1 VPSGNTMTFSFFIN
15 SVIFFITLIC
25 ADPRFTGKDPHE
37 DIICL
42 KTGILNNST
51 FAGAKTFPPG
61 MRANIAA
68 GIMMVSNMETW
79 FDASIT
85 PPLLGTFSTPETFKR
100 LANLKYVIIT
110 SALKKIQH
118 RLMIKSIFPIKP

>member
-1 VPSGNTMTFSFFIN
+1 MTFSFFIK
-15 SVIFFITLIC
+15 SAIFFITLIC
-25 ADPRFTGKDPHE
+25 ADPRFTGKEPHE
-37 DIICL
+37 DIICF

-61 MRANIAA
+61 IRSSIAA
-68 GIMMVSNMETW
+68 GIMMVSKMEIW
-79 FDASIT
+79 FDARII
-85 PPLLGTFSTPETFKR
+85 PPFLGTFSTPETFKR

-118 RLMIKSIFPIKP
+118 RLIINSVLLIEII